1 MKDYRAGIY
10 LRLSREHPEENNSIE
25 AQREITTKYAIKNGY
40 KIVEE
45 YEDNGYSGILDS
57 RPALNRM
64 MLDISRGI
72 INMVIVKDIS
82 RLTRNKNKTGWY
94 TEIFFPDND
103 VRFISVTEFID
114 SGDRYEIDDTIM
126 LRGIANQYYIAD
138 ISKKIR
144 ANKQAMK
151 NAGQYVEHYA
161 PYGYKKKENDKHQ
174 IEIDK
179 DVADNIRLIFDMYEK
194 GNTGTQIARYLN
206 DNKIKNPSRYMKMK
220 NATKKWNGD
229 TIITILSNPFYCG
242 NTVTNKY
249 TTNYMNKTCKINK
262 NKESWIIKENT
273 HDAIISKEQYD
284 RVQEIKKEK
293 YKKTDIK
300 YDYLLR
306 ELVYC
311 GHCKLR
317 YQYKIYKSADK
328 KRYLYDS
335 AGFKC
340 GTVYRRPDKC
350 KNSAFINEKHLND
363 IVIAEVKHR
372 LSYIK
377 IDETTNKITDYYK
390 QNSEEYKNLQKYK
403 NEIEKLERRKSV
415 LYSKKCDKKITI
427 EEFKE
432 QYEKIK
438 TDINKFKIQIEE
450 IENNNKSDLDE
461 KRIREIIT
469 DYKNGKEITNEF
481 LKSIIKRIEVYSNLK
496 VEIIFNL

>member
-10 LRLSREHPEENNSIE
+10 LRLSREHSEDNNSIE
-25 AQREITTKYAIKNGY
+25 AQREITTKYAMKNGY

-64 MLDISRGI
+64 MLDISRGL

-114 SGDRYEIDDTIM
+114 SGESYEIDDTIM
-126 LRGIANQYYIAD
+126 LRGISNQYYITD

-151 NAGQYVEHYA
+151 NAGKYVEHYA
-161 PYGYKKKENDKHQ
+161 PYGYKKRENDKHQ
-174 IEIDK
+174 IEVDEE
-179 DVADNIRLIFDMYEK
+179 VADNIRLIFDMYEN

-206 DNKIKNPSRYMKMK
+206 ENKIKNPREYMKMK
-220 NATKKWNGD
+220 NFTPKWNSD
-229 TIITILSNPFYCG
+229 TIIKILSNPFYCG
-242 NTVTNKY
+242 DTVTNKY
-249 TTNYMNKTCKINK
+249 ITNYMNKTCIK
-262 NKESWIIKENT
+262 NEKRDTWLIKKNT
-273 HDAIISKEQYD
+273 HDAIISREQYNKIQKIKD
-284 RVQEIKKEK
+284 GKYTKTEIKHK
-293 YKKTDIK
+293 
-300 YDYLLR
+300 YLLR
-306 ELVYC
+306 DLVYC

-317 YQYKIYKSADK
+317 NQYKIYKSADK

-350 KNSAFINEKHLND
+350 KNRAFINEKHLND

-403 NEIEKLERRKSV
+403 NEIEKLERTKRG
-415 LYSKKCDKKITI
+415 LYSKKCDKKIAI

-432 QYEKIK
+432 QYERIK
-438 TDINKFKIQIEE
+438 KDINKLKIQIEE

-461 KRIREIIT
+461 KKIREIIT
-469 DYKNGKEITNEF
+469 DYKNGKEITNDF
-481 LKSIIKRIEVYSNLK
+481 LKLIINRIEVYSNLK

>member
-25 AQREITTKYAIKNGY
+25 AQREITTNYAMKNGY

-64 MLDISRGI
+64 MLDISRGL

-126 LRGIANQYYIAD
+126 LRGIANQYYISD

-151 NAGQYVEHYA
+151 NAGQYVEHYT
-161 PYGYKKKENDKHQ
+161 PYGYKKRENDKHQ
-174 IEIDK
+174 IEIDEE
-179 DVADNIRLIFDMYEK
+179 VADNIRLIFDMYEK

-220 NATKKWNGD
+220 NATRKWNAD

-249 TTNYMNKTCKINK
+249 TTNYMNKTYRKNK

-284 RVQEIKKEK
+284 KVQEIKKGK

-300 YDYLLR
+300 YNYLLR

-340 GTVYRRPDKC
+340 GTIYRRPDKC

-363 IVIAEVKHR
+363 IVIKEVKHR

-403 NEIEKLERRKSV
+403 NEVEKLERRKSII
-415 LYSKKCDKKITI
+415 YSKKCDRTITI

-432 QYEKIK
+432 QYEIIK
-438 TDINKFKIQIEE
+438 TDINKFKIKIEE

-469 DYKNGKEITNEF
+469 DYKNGNEITNEF